1 MPNEFS
7 KALAS
12 RLGSPHP
19 APKSTQPTP
28 SEAEVAPVRTP
39 QGDARR
45 RVDPEAAFR
54 VWSAMGSGARSY
66 AAVARHF
73 DVADSTILRLA
84 RRGSWDKRLA
94 MIEAP
99 VRDEADE
106 QLRVAVREMND
117 HHIKV
122 AQDLVRKGADALCYL
137 EPSSVPEALR
147 LIEVGSKL
155 ERQAMGEPE
164 SRKTL
169 TIETILRE
177 RFEALVSYDEPRSI
191 DAEVRPRRQVTIDV
205 PSLDD
210 DDEGGDE

>member
-1 MPNEFS
+1 MERPSTEFS
-7 KALAS
+7 DALAN
-12 RLGSPHP
+12 RLGS
-19 APKSTQPTP
+19 TP
-28 SEAEVAPVRTP
+28 REGLQKPDPVVRAS

-54 VWSAMGSGARSY
+54 VWSAMGSGRSY
-66 AAVARHF
+66 AAVAREF

-94 MIEAP
+94 LIEAP
-99 VRDEADE
+99 ARDEADE
-106 QLRVAVREMND
+106 ELRLAVREMND

-155 ERQAMGEPE
+155 ERQARGEPE
-164 SRKTL
+164 SKRTL

-177 RFEALVSYDEPRSI
+177 RFEALVAYDEPRTI
-191 DAEVRPRRQVTIDV
+191 EAEIRPRRQVTIDV
-205 PSLDD
+205 PDLDSD
-210 DDEGGDE
+210 DDEGVE